1 MRSLAALGVIY
12 VVKTTWLED
21 CDHKMKEVPVLRR
34 HIAYDLLHPKGV
46 VL

>member
-1 MRSLAALGVIY
+1 VRSLAALGVIY